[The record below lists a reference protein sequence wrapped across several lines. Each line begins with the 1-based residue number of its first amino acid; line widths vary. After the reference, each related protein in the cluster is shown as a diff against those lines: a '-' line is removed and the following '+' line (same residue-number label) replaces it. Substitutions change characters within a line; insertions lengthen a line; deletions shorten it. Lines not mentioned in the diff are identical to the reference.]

1 MIQGFKMAFFLW
13 HGLDLQGSR
22 ISGAF
27 QFPNRIEARRK
38 LLIRGIFHIHL
49 HKIPHYQLKSPVPL
63 KELVTI
69 LLQLERLQKS
79 GFPLNQSLQ
88 LIISETK
95 NPRWPMP
102 FVKSARIY
110 RRVFP

>member
-22 ISGAF
+22 ISGDF

-38 LLIRGIFHIHL
+38 LLSRGIFHIHL

-95 NPRWPMP
+95 NPRL
-102 FVKSARIY
+102 A
-110 RRVFP
+110 